1 MSSLLGNEQSHC
13 DRFQEWLEDSQT
25 SQSALQSYE
34 ILLDEAPAEHRA
46 HAEICSD
53 CRDAA
58 ADMVSLRNLLREAW
72 DAPVAGPWFAPRVMA
87 TITAQE
93 AELSRESSRGMAI
106 WLAVP
111 RFASRLSWVAAALLI
126 CTCTWLYERPVAAPP
141 AQTAAAFAT
150 EHLFDPP
157 PAPPNHDDVLVSL
170 NEKDQ

>member
-1 MSSLLGNEQSHC
+1 MSSLLGNNPTHC
-13 DRFQEWLEDSQT
+13 DRFQEWLEAAQT
-25 SQSALQSYE
+25 SQGALQSYE
-34 ILLDEAPAEHRA
+34 ILLDEASAEHRA

-72 DAPVAGPWFAPRVMA
+72 VVPAAGPWFAPRVMA
-87 TITAQE
+87 TIAGQE

-111 RFASRLSWVAAALLI
+111 RFAARLSWVAAALLI
-126 CTCTWLYERPVAAPP
+126 CTCTWLYERPVTAPP
-141 AQTAAAFAT
+141 SQTAAAFAT

-157 PAPPNHDDVLVSL
+157 PVPPNHDDVLVSL

>member
-13 DRFQEWLEDSQT
+13 DRFQDWLEESQS
-25 SQSALQSYE
+25 SQSALQSYQ
-34 ILLDEAPAEHRA
+34 ILLDEAPAAHRA

-58 ADMVSLRNLLREAW
+58 ADMVSLRNLLRDAW
-72 DAPVAGPWFAPRVMA
+72 DAPAAGPWFAPRVMA
-87 TITAQE
+87 TIASQE
-93 AELSRESSRGMAI
+93 AELSRSASI

-111 RFASRLSWVAAALLI
+111 RFASRLSWVAAATLLVA
-126 CTCTWLYERPVAAPP
+126 CTWLYERPVKPPP
-141 AQTAAAFAT
+141 AQSASAFAT

-157 PAPPNHDDVLVSL
+157 ALPPNHDDVLVSL